1 MKVGDVM
8 TKNVKWVEV
17 PGSRESAL
25 ELLKTLEASAVP
37 VLKTE
42 TGEFI
47 GMVSLRKL
55 LENPDED
62 QLAMLVDRETPTVSP
77 EDELSVPARMMV
89 EKHLRRLPVLKSNKL
104 VGMITVRDIVYRVL
118 IQGFPQ
124 PAANFLHPATVALW
138 EGTPLRAALE
148 IMSLAGVRG
157 LPVLNC
163 EGELVGIVDDS
174 DIVKVCEVE
183 TSSRMSQMTGRTE
196 GDSWTWD
203 TEDRI
208 YITKRVL
215 KLPHKTVADVMSKDI
230 ITITRKTSVS
240 ETASLMK
247 EHKIEQV
254 PVVSAE
260 GRLAGIV
267 YDVDLLRVLF

>member
-1 MKVGDVM
+1 MRVGDVM
-8 TKNVKWVEV
+8 TKSVRWAEV

-25 ELLKTLEASAVP
+25 ELLKTLGVSAIP
-37 VLKTE
+37 VLKSE
-42 TGEFI
+42 TGEFV
-47 GMVSLRKL
+47 GMISLRKL

-62 QLAMLVDRETPTVSP
+62 QLAMLVDRETPTISP
-77 EDELSVPARMMV
+77 EDELAVPSRLMV
-89 EKHLRRLPVLKSNKL
+89 ERHLRRLPVLKNGRL

-118 IQGFPQ
+118 TQGFPQ
-124 PAANFLHPATVALW
+124 PSANFVHPTTVALW
-138 EGTPLRAALE
+138 EGTPLRTALE

-157 LPVLNC
+157 LPVLDS
-163 EGELVGIVDDS
+163 EGGLVGMVDDS

-208 YITKRVL
+208 YITKKVL
-215 KLPHKTVADVMSKDI
+215 KLPDKTVADVMSKEV

-240 ETASLMK
+240 ETASLMR